1 VWEAFDDKS
10 GLSVNSHHMAAA
22 CGVHKLDHIS
32 RLPDADKAKQQLEE
46 LKRHIDPI
54 LRARGLRVL
63 KCYEICCCTSGGK
76 NLSVGGFCSPA
87 GDKRTSLRIALRLR
101 QPHTHVLNDFD
112 HSMRILIHEVSHI
125 IHSNHSASFY
135 GEYQR
140 HAASLRSHVAYSLFS
155 HARPFQKA
163 LNPKPHGSRLL

>member
-1 VWEAFDDKS
+1 MYVNVCCERS
-10 GLSVNSHHMAAA
+10 GQILSMAAA
-22 CGVHKLDHIS
+22 CGACGVYALDHIK
-32 RLPDADKAKQQLEE
+32 RFTDADKAKQQLEE

-155 HARPFQKA
+155 HARPFRVVP
-163 LNPKPHGSRLL
+163 LTRSRSDG

>member
-1 VWEAFDDKS
+1 MKAAIE
-10 GLSVNSHHMAAA
+10 NMAAERP
-22 CGVHKLDHIS
+22 CCVHALDHIS
-32 RLPDADKAKQQLEE
+32 RLPDADKARQQLEE

-135 GEYQR
+135 GENQR
-140 HAASLRSHVAYSLFS
+140 RAASLRSHVAYLLTS
-155 HARPFQKA
+155 HAAFSCCSSDPLQ
-163 LNPKPHGSRLL
+163 N